1 MNQHSWELVC
11 QRKIEMIHNSSIAEW
26 ISPFQGLAPAGLP
39 MQSLVVAGVIAM
51 LASSDVLSRDLWQRG
66 SNEDFS
72 LALVETAIVKFCVR
86 CEHSVTKRDE
96 EEEVVYVVRS
106 YPNRK
111 AMTAS
116 GNKFTNGPVS

>member
-66 SNEDFS
+66 SNERF
-72 LALVETAIVKFCVR
+72 LPGTR
-86 CEHSVTKRDE
+86 RD
-96 EEEVVYVVRS
+96 
-106 YPNRK
+106 
-111 AMTAS
+111 
-116 GNKFTNGPVS
+116 GNSQILRTMRAFRDKER